1 MKNGKSWQIN
11 PPALLLYLRIPSP
24 ASAFQK
30 LQDHIP
36 FLYFPTRAVPD
47 PPSAFSPA
55 VLPSVFRLPPFRQK
69 LKSHRESSRLQE
81 NALTPHPAFLR
92 PHKPQTGCQINLR
105 LSGINIRNLKK
116 GLQLF
121 CLFPKRLHPLTV
133 FPIAP

>member
-11 PPALLLYLRIPSP
+11 PPALLLYLKIPSP

-47 PPSAFSPA
+47 PPSTFSPA

-92 PHKPQTGCQINLR
+92 PHKPQTDCQNKPAPLR
-105 LSGINIRNLKK
+105 NKYPESEEGAAAVLPLS
-116 GLQLF
+116 
-121 CLFPKRLHPLTV
+121 CL
-133 FPIAP
+133 PISISL